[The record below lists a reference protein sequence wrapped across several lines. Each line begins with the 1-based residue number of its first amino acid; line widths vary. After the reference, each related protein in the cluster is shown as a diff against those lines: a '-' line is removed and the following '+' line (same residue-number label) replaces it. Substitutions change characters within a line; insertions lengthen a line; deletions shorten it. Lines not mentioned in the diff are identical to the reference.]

1 MKKTKFER
9 ATVPPLHEHWNSPPS
24 KEYGDVTD
32 DAVFL
37 AVGRALSTW
46 EEIEVALANMFALF
60 VESYSDA
67 AKRAFGA
74 ISSSSGRREAL
85 ENAAEM
91 FATMQGDDFPKKDFD
106 QILSHIAKA
115 SGRRNEIAHGIVT
128 AFELDGK
135 KHGHFLVPASYNSRK
150 TAARTNEW
158 WLKLASDPEDQF
170 MVFGGKYRYTS
181 ADIAHFTRLFA
192 ILNQQI
198 HGFFM
203 EQMMLYGRKKFN
215 AVPDNQKVSVEL
227 GQDSSQ

>member
-91 FATMQGDDFPKKDFD
+91 FASMQGDDFPKKTSTRSFPT
-106 QILSHIAKA
+106 LRRRPEEGTKLPTA
-115 SGRRNEIAHGIVT
+115 SSRR
-128 AFELDGK
+128 
-135 KHGHFLVPASYNSRK
+135 
-150 TAARTNEW
+150 
-158 WLKLASDPEDQF
+158 
-170 MVFGGKYRYTS
+170 
-181 ADIAHFTRLFA
+181 
-192 ILNQQI
+192 LN
-198 HGFFM
+198 
-203 EQMMLYGRKKFN
+203 
-215 AVPDNQKVSVEL
+215 
-227 GQDSSQ
+227 